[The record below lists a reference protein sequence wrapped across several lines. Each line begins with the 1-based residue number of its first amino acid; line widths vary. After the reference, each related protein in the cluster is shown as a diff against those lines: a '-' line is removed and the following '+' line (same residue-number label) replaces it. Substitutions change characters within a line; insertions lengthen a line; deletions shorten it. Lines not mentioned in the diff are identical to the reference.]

1 MNQKLLTFEQAE
13 NKKRLIAENLENAD
27 IIRVYWPEETKL
39 LELRSVNINWT
50 PADHHD
56 KFLSLVC
63 VGQGLDFTEDQVEN
77 AAVEGN
83 KITFLPYT
91 EAQIHVY
98 LFTLT
103 PHKVII

>member
-27 IIRVYWPEETKL
+27 TIRVYWPDETKL

-50 PADHHD
+50 PVDHHD

-63 VGQGLDFTEDQVEN
+63 TGQGLDFTEDQVEN
-77 AAVEGN
+77 ARVEGN
-83 KITFLPYT
+83 KITFLPCT
-91 EAQIHVY
+91 EAQIHIY
-98 LFTLT
+98 LFTLA